1 MLLNH
6 IKTSLRSLR
15 KSKSY
20 ALLNLLGLTSGL
32 VVFILITLYT
42 THELSY
48 DRYHEKAD
56 RVFRLYK
63 ADLDN
68 FYQGTNKYAVVPT
81 PLAPAMKR
89 DYPEVEEISR
99 VNSYGN
105 TVMRVG
111 EEVFLEARIHAAD
124 PAIFDLFSFEIIAG
138 DKVTILKGPDAM
150 VISESVAMKY
160 FNRLDVI
167 GEVIRFRDQYPFKV
181 TGVIRDMP
189 ENSHFVMD
197 VILNFEGIISELDG
211 RERMGRWSNSSYYSF
226 VLLAEGADAAA
237 VQDKMPELR
246 AKYAD
251 DPIDE
256 DGQESLYYLQPMAD
270 VHFTQGVNFDIAP
283 NADKQALYIY
293 VGIALMILII
303 AAINYINLATARAL
317 NKTRE
322 IGIRKVIG
330 AQRSSLISHFMIE
343 SGLLVFAALILA
355 TGVLLLVMP
364 SFSAFIDKEL
374 VLDFS
379 SPQLWI
385 LLLSL
390 GTGMTLLSGLYP
402 AFILAKFKPL
412 TALKGRGKAG
422 SGSAIFR
429 NILVV
434 FQFAVSCALILG
446 ATVLTEQLNFIQN
459 MDTGYSRDQII
470 VMGVRDRGVRNQL
483 DVLKEE
489 LKRIPGVREV
499 SSSNSLPNNFSSNS
513 SANWV
518 GKKEEERVVLY
529 TNTADYDF
537 VDLYELELVEG
548 RNFDPNIATDETAVL
563 LNESAVKALGWENPI
578 GKQMM
583 RWWGDTGRVVGVL
596 KDFHAHSVHLEI
608 EPIQIFQ
615 RSGQFN
621 VSIKVEGGQVDETL
635 KAIEAKY
642 QDFDPVYPFDYN
654 FFDDIF
660 DRAYLSEMK
669 TAKLANWFTGLA
681 ILIACLGLY
690 GLAAHKVQ
698 HRIKEVGVRKVLG
711 ASIPNLLGLLSKDFA
726 ILLVI
731 AFMIAAPVA
740 YFVMDGWLSDFAYHI
755 DISIVTFLIALALIL
770 LVAGLTVG
778 YRTYSA
784 AVRNPVEALRD
795 E

>member
-42 THELSY
+42 THEFSF
-48 DRYHEKAD
+48 DNYHEKAD
-56 RVFRLYK
+56 RIYRLYK
-63 ADLDN
+63 EDQGN

-89 DYPEVEEISR
+89 DYPEVEEVTR
-99 VNSYGN
+99 LNAYTN
-105 TVMRVG
+105 TVVKVG
-111 EEVFLEARIHAAD
+111 EEVFLESQIHAAD
-124 PAIFDLFSFEIIAG
+124 PAVFDLFSLEIIAG
-138 DKVTILKGPDAM
+138 DQGSVLQGPDAA
-150 VISESVAMKY
+150 VISESMAMKY

-167 GEVIRFRDQYPFKV
+167 GEVIRFRDKYPFKV

-197 VILNFEGIISELDG
+197 IILNFEGIILELDG
-211 RERMGRWSNSSYYSF
+211 RERMEKWSNSSYYSF
-226 VLLAEGADAAA
+226 VLLAEGADAEALQA
-237 VQDKMPELR
+237 KMPELR
-246 AKYAD
+246 ARYAD
-251 DPIDE
+251 DPVDK

-270 VHFTQGVNFDIAP
+270 VHFTQDVNFDIAP
-283 NADKQALYIY
+283 SADQQALYIY
-293 VGIALMILII
+293 IAIALMILVI
-303 AAINYINLATARAL
+303 AAINYVNLATARAL

-330 AQRSSLISHFMIE
+330 AERSNLIAHFMIE
-343 SGLLVFAALILA
+343 SGLLVFTALALSL
-355 TGVLLLVMP
+355 GVLLLVMP
-364 SFSAFIDKEL
+364 SFSSFIDKEL
-374 VLDFS
+374 FLDFT
-379 SPQLWI
+379 SPQLW
-385 LLLSL
+385 LFLLSL
-390 GTGMTLLSGLYP
+390 AGGMTLLSGIYP
-402 AFILAKFKPL
+402 AFVLSRFKPIA
-412 TALKGRGKAG
+412 ALKGRGRAG
-422 SGSAIFR
+422 KGNAVFR

-434 FQFAVSCALILG
+434 FQFAVSCVLILG

-459 MDTGYSRDQII
+459 MDTGYSRDQVI
-470 VMGVRDRGVRNQL
+470 VVGVRDRGVRDQL
-483 DVLKEE
+483 DVFKEE
-489 LKRIPGVREV
+489 LKRIPGVKKV

-513 SANWV
+513 GANWV
-518 GKKEEERVVLY
+518 GQKEGEQVVLY

-537 VDLYELELVEG
+537 VDLYELELVAG
-548 RNFDPNIATDETAVL
+548 RNFDPNIATDETAIL
-563 LNESAVKALGWENPI
+563 LNESAVKALGWENPL
-578 GKQMM
+578 GRQMI

-621 VSIKVEGGQVDETL
+621 VSIKVEGGNVDQTL
-635 KAIEAKY
+635 KSIEAEY
-642 QDFDPVYPFDYN
+642 QSFDPIYPFDYN

-669 TAKLANWFTGLA
+669 TAQLANWFTGLA

-698 HRIKEVGVRKVLG
+698 YRIKEVGVRKVLG
-711 ASIPNLLGLLSKDFA
+711 ASVPNLLGLLSKDFA
-726 ILLVI
+726 MLLLI
-731 AFMIAAPVA
+731 AFFIAAPVA
-740 YFVMDGWLSDFAYHI
+740 YFVMDGWLNDFAYHI
-755 DISIVTFLIALALIL
+755 DISLVTFLIALVLIVV
-770 LVAGLTVG
+770 VAGLTVG

-784 AVRNPVEALRD
+784 AVRNPVDSLRD

>member
-6 IKTSLRSLR
+6 IKTSLRSLK

-42 THELSY
+42 THEFSF
-48 DRYHEKAD
+48 DNYHEKVD
-56 RVFRLYK
+56 RIYRLYK
-63 ADLDN
+63 EDQGN

-89 DYPEVEEISR
+89 DYPEVEEITR
-99 VNSYGN
+99 VNSYSN
-105 TVMRVG
+105 TVMKVG
-111 EEVFLEARIHAAD
+111 EEVFLESKIHTAD
-124 PAIFDLFSFEIIAG
+124 PAVFDLFSLEIIAG
-138 DKVTILKGPDAM
+138 DKNSILQGPDAM

-167 GEVIRFRDQYPFKV
+167 GEVIRFRDNYPFKV

-189 ENSHFVMD
+189 KNSHFVMD
-197 VILNFEGIISELDG
+197 IILNFEGIISELDG
-211 RERMGRWSNSSYYSF
+211 RERMEKWSNSSYYSF
-226 VLLAEGADAAA
+226 ILLAEGADSEAL
-237 VQDKMPELR
+237 QSKMPELR
-246 AKYAD
+246 ARYAD
-251 DPIDE
+251 DPVDE

-270 VHFTQGVNFDIAP
+270 VHFTQDVNFDIAP
-283 NADKQALYIY
+283 SADRQALYIY
-293 VGIALMILII
+293 IAIALMILVI
-303 AAINYINLATARAL
+303 AGINYINLATARAL

-330 AQRSSLISHFMIE
+330 AERSSLIAHFMIE
-343 SGLLVFAALILA
+343 SGLLVFTALILSI
-355 TGVLLLVMP
+355 GVLLLVMS
-364 SFSAFIDKEL
+364 SFSAFIDKEIT
-374 VLDFS
+374 LDFS
-379 SPQLWI
+379 SAQLW
-385 LLLSL
+385 LLLMSL
-390 GTGMTLLSGLYP
+390 AGGMTLLSGIYP
-402 AFILAKFKPL
+402 AWMLARFKPIA
-412 TALKGRGKAG
+412 ALKGKGRAGKGNAV
-422 SGSAIFR
+422 FR

-434 FQFAVSCALILG
+434 FQFAVSCLLILG

-459 MDTGYSRDQII
+459 MDTGYSRDQVI
-470 VMGVRDRGVRNQL
+470 VVGVRDRGVRDQL
-483 DVLKEE
+483 DVFKEE
-489 LKRIPGVREV
+489 LKRIPGVKKV
-499 SSSNSLPNNFSSNS
+499 ASSNSLPNNFSSNS
-513 SANWV
+513 GAHWV
-518 GKKEEERVVLY
+518 GQKEEERVVLY

-537 VDLYELELVEG
+537 VDLYELELVAG
-548 RNFDPNIATDETAVL
+548 RNFDPNIATDETAIL
-563 LNESAVKALGWENPI
+563 LNESAVKALGWENPV
-578 GKQMM
+578 GRQMM

-596 KDFHAHSVHLEI
+596 KDFHVHSVHLEI

-621 VSIKVEGGQVDETL
+621 VSIKVEGGNVDQTI

-642 QDFDPVYPFDYN
+642 QSFDPVYPFDYN
-654 FFDDIF
+654 FLDDIF

-669 TAKLANWFTGLA
+669 TAQLANWFTGLA

-711 ASIPNLLGLLSKDFA
+711 ASVPNLLGLLSKDFA
-726 ILLVI
+726 MLLMI
-731 AFMIAAPVA
+731 AFLVAAPVA
-740 YFVMDGWLSDFAYHI
+740 YFVMDGWLNDFAYHI
-755 DISIVTFLIALALIL
+755 DISLITFLIALVLIVV
-770 LVAGLTVG
+770 VAGLTVG

-784 AVRNPVEALRD
+784 AVRNPVESLRD